1 MFSIGGSFGGGE
13 NMLNVGFSM
22 KVGRG
27 NEYMKLSRVEM
38 VQKLEEQSKE
48 IREMKAKDKER
59 DAQMQEIM
67 RQLELLQKQAGK

>member
-1 MFSIGGSFGGGE
+1 MSSNETGIGGYKEVIF
-13 NMLNVGFSM
+13 M